1 MSSNFTVQIK
11 DITTIKPYD
20 NNPRINDDAVDA
32 VAASLKE
39 FGFRQPIVVDGDG
52 IIVCGH
58 TRYKAALQLGLTKV
72 PVHVATDLTPEQIRA
87 YRIADNKTA
96 DLAEWD
102 YDILPIE
109 LSELAD
115 AGFDMDLLAFD
126 EKELNKLLDTEIQQ
140 GLTDPD
146 DIPDVPDEPI
156 SQSGDLWLLGSH
168 RLLCGDS
175 TNADDFKR
183 LMDGHKAEMVFCDPP
198 YNVNYGATMKDTL
211 RGKDGHKNR
220 AGSKPGRKILNDN
233 LGDNFGAFLKA
244 ACQQIVDHCSGAIY
258 ICMSSSELDTLQ
270 EAFRSVGGH
279 WSTFIIWAKNT
290 FTMGRADYQ
299 RQYEPILYGWPEGA
313 KRYWCGDRNQAD
325 VWEVNKPRKNDLH
338 PTMKPVELILRAVT
352 NSSKQGAIVLD
363 PFMGSGSTLIACE
376 QSNRTCYG
384 MELDPGY
391 CDVVVQRWEEFTGNK
406 AERIEAT
413 KKTPAEDTEVQ
424 EEVKV

>member
-39 FGFRQPIVVDGDG
+39 FGFRQPIVVDGNG

-72 PVHVATDLTPEQIRA
+72 PVHVATDLNPEQIRA

-115 AGFDMDLLAFD
+115 AGFDMDLLGFD

-146 DIPDVPDEPI
+146 DVPEVPDEPM
-156 SQSGDLWLLGSH
+156 SQSGDLWLLGEH

-175 TNADDFKR
+175 TSADDVKQM
-183 LMDGHKAEMVFCDPP
+183 MDGQKAQMVFTDPP
-198 YNVNYGATMKDTL
+198 YNVNYGQTMKDTL
-211 RGKDGHKNR
+211 RGKDGYKNR

-233 LGDNFGAFLKA
+233 LGDNFGAFLKD
-244 ACQQIVDHCSGAIY
+244 ACQQIVDHCTGAIY

-352 NSSKQGAIVLD
+352 NSSRPGAVVLD

-376 QSNRTCYG
+376 QSGRTCYG

-391 CDVVVQRWEEFTGNK
+391 CDVVVQRWEEFTGQK

-413 KKTPAEDTEVQ
+413 KKTPAVDTEV
-424 EEVKV
+424 EDRMVV

>member
-1 MSSNFTVQIK
+1 MTMKFNIEIRSIQ
-11 DITTIKPYD
+11 DIRPYD
-20 NNPRINDDAVDA
+20 NNPRINDNAVEA
-32 VAASLKE
+32 VAASLRE
-39 FGFRQPIVVDGDG
+39 FGFRQPIVIDGDG
-52 IIVCGH
+52 VIVCGH
-58 TRYKAALQLGLTKV
+58 TRYKAALQLGLKKV
-72 PVHVATDLTPEQIRA
+72 PVHVATDLTAEQVKA

-96 DLAEWD
+96 DLADWD
-102 YDILPIE
+102 FEILPIE
-109 LSELAD
+109 LSELAES
-115 AGFDMDLLAFD
+115 GFDMNLLAFD
-126 EKELNKLLDTEIQQ
+126 EKELNKLLDTNIQQ

-146 DIPDVPDEPI
+146 DVPEVPDEPI
-156 SQSGDLWLLGSH
+156 SQSGDLWVMGSH
-168 RLLCGDS
+168 RLVCGDA
-175 TNADDFKR
+175 TNPEDVKR
-183 LMDGHKAEMVFCDPP
+183 LMDGHKADMVFCDPP
-198 YNVNYGATMKDTL
+198 YNVNYGQTMKDTL

-233 LGDNFGAFLKA
+233 LGDNFGAFLTD
-244 ACQQIVDHCSGAIY
+244 ACRQIVDHCDGAIY

-299 RQYEPILYGWPEGA
+299 RQYEPILYGWPDGA

-352 NSSKQGAIVLD
+352 NSSKQKAIVLD

-376 QSNRTCYG
+376 QSGRICYG

-391 CDVVVQRWEEFTGNK
+391 CDVVVQRWEDFTGQK
-406 AERIEAT
+406 AERIKAT
-413 KKTPAEDTEVQ
+413 KKTPAEDTEVND
-424 EEVKV
+424 EVTV